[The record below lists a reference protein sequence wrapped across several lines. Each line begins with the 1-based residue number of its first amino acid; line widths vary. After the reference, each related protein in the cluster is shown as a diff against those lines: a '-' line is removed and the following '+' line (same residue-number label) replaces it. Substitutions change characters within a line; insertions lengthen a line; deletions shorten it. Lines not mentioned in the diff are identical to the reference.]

1 MVGGR
6 VGDPLMFVVFRV
18 DASSAIGSGHVMR
31 CLTLADALAGAGSQ
45 CCFVMRQKPRSLEEA
60 VRGRG
65 HYVLMLSPAEPE
77 LSVTP
82 AENEPPHAAWL
93 GTRWEFDAAETL
105 AALAGLEPDW
115 LVVDHYALDYR
126 WESLVS
132 GCAKRLMVID
142 DLADREHDCDLL
154 LDQNLGRWQSDYDGL
169 VPDRTTRLVGSGY
182 ALLRP
187 EFAQARTRSIRARQ
201 SRELG
206 NILISMGGADVENVT
221 GDVLRELET
230 IEEIG
235 SFHVTVVMGAACPHV
250 EGVSRQ
256 ADSMRLDTRIIVN
269 ANNMAELMAEADF
282 AIGAAG
288 GSAWERCC
296 LGLPT
301 LLVIMAANQRPG
313 AEALQRAGAAL
324 CIGSQESIHETLPSA
339 LQKVLMP
346 GALNRMSS
354 AAAAIC
360 DGRGAQRVV
369 NALTEVESG

>member
-1 MVGGR
+1 M
-6 VGDPLMFVVFRV
+6 GDSLLIAFRV
-18 DASSAIGSGHVMR
+18 DASTLIGSGHVMR
-31 CLTLADALAGAGSQ
+31 CLTLADALVEAGAR
-45 CCFVMRQKPRSLEEA
+45 CYFVMREKPGSLEA
-60 VRGRG
+60 VVSARG
-65 HYVLMLSPAEPE
+65 HRVLMLSPVEPDVNA
-77 LSVTP
+77 SP
-82 AENEPPHAAWL
+82 PDNEPPHASWL
-93 GTRWEFDAAETL
+93 GTGWKADASETL
-105 AALAGLEPDW
+105 EALVGMELDW
-115 LVVDHYALDYR
+115 LVVDHYALDHR

-142 DLADREHDCDLL
+142 DLADRKHDCDLL
-154 LDQNLGRWQSDYDGL
+154 LDQNLGRGQSDYDGL
-169 VPDRTTRLVGSGY
+169 VPRRTTRLVGSGY

-187 EFAQARTRSIRARQ
+187 EFAQARTRSIEARQ

-221 GDVLRELET
+221 GDVLRVLET
-230 IEEIG
+230 IEGIG

-269 ANNMAELMAEADF
+269 ANNMAVLMAEADF

-301 LLVIMAANQRPG
+301 LLVIMAANQRQG

-324 CIGSQESIHETLPSA
+324 CIGSPESIHETLPSA
-339 LQKVLMP
+339 LHKVLMP
-346 GALNRMSS
+346 GELHRMSCT
-354 AAAAIC
+354 AAAIC

-369 NALTEVESG
+369 DVLTEVEGG